1 MKIELNKDVL
11 ELFAGDLLV
20 YFLRESGGKAVLC
33 SCKALR
39 RNIKYAWKNGDF
51 SGKQGETFLYYPTVV
66 KKELKHNLAAGRV
79 LAVGLG
85 KISDNADAL
94 REQLRIAAGTAVQQA
109 AGLNVKNM
117 MLVMPE
123 NINLPPADAAE
134 CLSEGLLLAD
144 YRFDRHKNR
153 KKDDQSVAK
162 VDKVFFHP
170 SELNAEEIK
179 QGLSQGERAAR
190 AACLARDMANEPG
203 NVWTPKRFAEFGEKL
218 AKEHGLEC
226 KILNKL
232 EMKTLGMGGLL
243 GVSQGSIQPPK
254 LVMLR
259 YQGGDKDKKTPTL
272 MLVGKG
278 LTFDAGGISL
288 KPSQKMEEMKYDM
301 CGGAAVICAMQA
313 IAEEKPK
320 GINVVA
326 LIPASENLPSGAA
339 LKPGDIITHYG
350 GTTSEII
357 NTDAEGRLILA
368 DALAYGIETWKPN
381 AVIDLATLTGAV
393 IVGLGHHRTG
403 LLAND
408 DALAEQLLVAGERA
422 GEPLWR
428 LPLGPEYSK
437 QLKSSVADL
446 RNIGG
451 REAGTITAAAYL
463 QEFVGNMPWAH
474 LDIAGTAWD
483 FTEKSYIPKGPSGI
497 AVRTLLNFVRNWQP
511 AKNKQ
516 FLILK
521 P

>member
-11 ELFAGDLLV
+11 ELFEGDLLV

-33 SCKALR
+33 PCKALR

-51 SGKQGETFLYYPTVV
+51 SGKQGELFLYYPSAA
-66 KKELKHNLAAGRV
+66 KKDIKHNLAANRV
-79 LAVGLG
+79 LAIGLG
-85 KISDNADAL
+85 KISDTIDAL
-94 REQLRIAAGTAVQQA
+94 REQLRIAAGTAAKQA
-109 AGLNVKNM
+109 AKMQVKDM
-117 MLVMPE
+117 LLVMPE
-123 NINLPPADAAE
+123 NMELLTGADMAE
-134 CLSEGLLLAD
+134 CLSEGLLLGS
-144 YRFDRHKNR
+144 YSFNRHKSR
-153 KKDDQSVAK
+153 KKDDEPASKLEK
-162 VDKVFFHP
+162 VYLHAG
-170 SELNAEEIK
+170 ELNADEVK
-179 QGLSQGERAAR
+179 QGIGQGERAGR
-190 AACLARDMANEPG
+190 AACIARDMANEPG

-218 AKEHGLEC
+218 AKDYDLEC
-226 KILNKL
+226 TVLSKP
-232 EMKTLGMGGLL
+232 EMKKLGMGGLL
-243 GVSQGSIQPPK
+243 GVSQGSLQPAK
-254 LVMLR
+254 LVILR
-259 YQGGDKDKKTPTL
+259 YQGGGDKDKDKKTPTL

-288 KPSQKMEEMKYDM
+288 KPPQKMEEMKYDM

-326 LIPASENLPSGAA
+326 LIPASENLPSGNA

-368 DALAYGIETWKPN
+368 DALAYGIETWKPD

-393 IVGLGHHRTG
+393 IIGLGHHRTG

-408 DALAEQLLVAGERA
+408 DALAEQLLAAGGRA

-437 QLKSSVADL
+437 QIKSAVADIK
-446 RNIGG
+446 NSGG

-463 QEFVGNMPWAH
+463 QEFVGDTPWAH

-497 AVRTLLNFVRNWQP
+497 AVRTLLNFVRSWQP
-511 AKNKQ
+511 DSKK
-516 FLILK
+516 
-521 P
+521 